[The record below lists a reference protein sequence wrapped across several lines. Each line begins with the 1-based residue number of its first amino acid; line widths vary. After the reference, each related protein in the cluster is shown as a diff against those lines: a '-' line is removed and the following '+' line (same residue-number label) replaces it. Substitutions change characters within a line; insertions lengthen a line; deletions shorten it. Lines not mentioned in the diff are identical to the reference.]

1 MKIATLPLAW
11 IGSGRVGSSRVD
23 DVFDIFDEDVD
34 DVDDVDVVFKSHHHP
49 K

>member
-11 IGSGRVGSSRVD
+11 IGSGRID
-23 DVFDIFDEDVD
+23 DAFDIFDEDVD
-34 DVDDVDVVFKSHHHP
+34 DVVDVDVVSQSHHHP